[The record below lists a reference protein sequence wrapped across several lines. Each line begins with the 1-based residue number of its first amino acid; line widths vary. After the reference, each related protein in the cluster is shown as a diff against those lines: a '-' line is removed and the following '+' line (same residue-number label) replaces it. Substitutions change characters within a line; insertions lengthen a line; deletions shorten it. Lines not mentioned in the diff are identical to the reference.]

1 MTQKQIRKSVPF
13 FLGLSGFMT
22 LVFALFGMETDLTT
36 LLWIAMVF
44 WIVLLLLV
52 ITWASMWMVGYGED
66 WRETINKDFHKT
78 RCEMERRIKD
88 YEKENN

>member
-22 LVFALFGMETDLTT
+22 LVFALIGMETDLTP

-44 WIVLLLLV
+44 WIVFLFLA
-52 ITWASMWMVGYGED
+52 ITWTLMCMVGYGED
-66 WRETINKDFHKT
+66 WRETID
-78 RCEMERRIKD
+78 RSYREAEQERRKKLAD
-88 YEKENN
+88 YEKENS